1 MSHPNSKSKTSL
13 ATLFP
18 FSMRDLIVTALIL
31 FVAVAFCILLQ
42 RLDPSAGFATP
53 VFVLT
58 VLLTSRLT
66 TGYFW
71 GLFSAVLGVIAVNY
85 FFTYPFWSFNL
96 TITGYPLSFLTFLSV
111 SIITSTLTTKTRQ
124 LDKLRLEN
132 EKIRMRAD
140 LLRSVSHDIRT
151 PLTSVLGY
159 LDLLEELPELPAEE
173 RAKYV
178 HISLEK
184 ARRLEKMISEFFEIT
199 RYNTQQ
205 IAIDPKPV
213 DLYF

>member
-71 GLFSAVLGVIAVNY
+71 GLFSAVLGVIAVIFSAPAYNKLPPHKRG
-85 FFTYPFWSFNL
+85 FAVA
-96 TITGYPLSFLTFLSV
+96 GYALSIS
-111 SIITSTLTTKTRQ
+111 SIIVFVLSLILTEAGYGN
-124 LDKLRLEN
+124 LF
-132 EKIRMRAD
+132 
-140 LLRSVSHDIRT
+140 
-151 PLTSVLGY
+151 GY
-159 LDLLEELPELPAEE
+159 L
-173 RAKYV
+173 
-178 HISLEK
+178 SL
-184 ARRLEKMISEFFEIT
+184 I
-199 RYNTQQ
+199 
-205 IAIDPKPV
+205 V
-213 DLYF
+213 